1 MNTKNNYQT
10 KAKSQEETDDEND
23 FPIRTYGKGELAA
36 KYMPDV
42 QQQTAVNRF
51 NEWIHLCP
59 GLEERLAA
67 TGWSLER
74 RKYTPA
80 QVRIIVPPRHFRFRF
95 KRFTGNAQAICQ
107 QLQAVFLQLQH
118 ISPVPYPR
126 VRKYARE
133 RYFYLYRE
141 KSH

>member
-1 MNTKNNYQT
+1 MIIPLKIINFTENNSNNQSIKNTKNNYQT

-80 QVRIIVPPRHFRFRF
+80 QVRIIV
-95 KRFTGNAQAICQ
+95 K
-107 QLQAVFLQLQH
+107 AVGT
-118 ISPVPYPR
+118 P
-126 VRKYARE
+126 
-133 RYFYLYRE
+133 
-141 KSH
+141 

>member
-10 KAKSQEETDDEND
+10 KAKSQEETDDEKRLSD
-23 FPIRTYGKGELAA
+23 TDIRKRRTGR

-80 QVRIIVPPRHFRFRF
+80 QVRIIVKALGTP
-95 KRFTGNAQAICQ
+95 
-107 QLQAVFLQLQH
+107 
-118 ISPVPYPR
+118 
-126 VRKYARE
+126 
-133 RYFYLYRE
+133 
-141 KSH
+141 